1 MTQTKSMFNFAK
13 SSSVAKT
20 IFWSGL
26 VAGIL
31 DSLAGILVYY
41 VYFDLNP
48 LQVLQFIA
56 SGIYGPT
63 AINGGGY
70 MVLVG
75 FFFHFVIA
83 YTCAIIYFY
92 LHSKTAALRSH
103 KIASGLIFGLGIWLV
118 MNLLI
123 LPATNIPKSP
133 FDSGL
138 AAIGI
143 IWHMVLVGV
152 PIALITAQYVSG
164 EGQIS
169 QKTAG

>member
-1 MTQTKSMFNFAK
+1 MMQTTSLFNFTR
-13 SSSVAKT
+13 SSSVTKT

-26 VAGIL
+26 VAGLL
-31 DSLAGILVYY
+31 DSIAGILVYY
-41 VYFDLNP
+41 IYFDLDP

-63 AINGGGY
+63 AINGGAY

-83 YTCAIIYFY
+83 YACALIYFY
-92 LHSKTAALRSH
+92 LYRKMVVLRNYR
-103 KIASGLIFGLGIWLV
+103 ILSGLVFGLGIWLV

-123 LPATNIPKSP
+123 LPITNIPKSP

-143 IWHMVLVGV
+143 IWHMVLVGL
-152 PIALITAQYVSG
+152 PIALITEKYDLKKEGVSH
-164 EGQIS
+164 
-169 QKTAG
+169 